1 VEKAIVHRWKG
12 GETDWRT
19 WNLSRERARRLAEA
33 YAITSRPAQE
43 TGTGP
48 GRNVN
53 PE

>member
-1 VEKAIVHRWKG
+1 VEQVIVHRWRD

-19 WNLSRERARRLAEA
+19 WNLSRERARSLAEA

-43 TGTGP
+43 TGTRP
-48 GRNVN
+48 GSNVN